1 MSYLP
6 EIIEITNIMVEAL
19 ASDDFFIEFDIES
32 DVYLRKRL
40 CDELTQKFITTGL
53 DYENGFFTEDE
64 YEKILKEVI
73 AEDTL
78 RSLQRDGLIESYED
92 ENTEEVFFLTKLGKE
107 ELGEFNSETIKKKR
121 N

>member
-40 CDELTQKFITTGL
+40 CDELTH
-53 DYENGFFTEDE
+53 
-64 YEKILKEVI
+64 
-73 AEDTL
+73 
-78 RSLQRDGLIESYED
+78 
-92 ENTEEVFFLTKLGKE
+92 KL
-107 ELGEFNSETIKKKR
+107 L
-121 N
+121 